1 MSHISLVVKLLCVL
15 LSLIKFLVLFTNVIC
30 TSVHKYT
37 LGMTQKEQM
46 SEFDGN
52 RYLYKDSLRICQ
64 CPLQVIPHLI
74 KHGKRKTTTHGI
86 KMIINVIL
94 QKQFQIYICFIHNNF
109 CCHKFTC
116 ISPTSRTLTSF
127 YVQMILSEFF
137 PDIVLCIVDIALS
150 HQCQFQGI
158 IRNCDNSICE
168 KLYRI
173 FNINNIIS
181 NSIRHYCNFYF
192 LLTLISV

>member
-1 MSHISLVVKLLCVL
+1 MPHISLVVKLPCVL

-30 TSVHKYT
+30 ASVHKYT
-37 LGMTQKEQM
+37 LGMTQKNSCQ
-46 SEFDGN
+46 
-52 RYLYKDSLRICQ
+52 SLMATGTYTRTASGCQ

-86 KMIINVIL
+86 KVIINVIL

-116 ISPTSRTLTSF
+116 ISPTSRTLTGF
-127 YVQMILSEFF
+127 YVQMILNEFF
-137 PDIVLCIVDIALS
+137 PDIVLLCIVDIALS

-158 IRNCDNSICE
+158 IRNCDNFICE